1 LSWQKLVEHA
11 SSTKQIHLG
20 LDGDRGERARVESLA
35 GSGERGC
42 VASER
47 AECVGVEAWRA

>member
-20 LDGDRGERARVESLA
+20 LDGDRGEHARVEIPG
-35 GSGERGC
+35 GSGECGC

-47 AECVGVEAWRA
+47 AERTGVEAW